1 MKSSIMKKIT
11 RKRKSVMV
19 MYFGLEDNI
28 FALV

>member
-19 MYFGLEDNI
+19 MDFGLEDNI